1 MARPD
6 PGITKIIVLAIWN
19 LGECLSSILENK
31 AEPSL
36 WVHLEGFCQECCWA
50 GGNSMYDGQWDSG
63 QTLVIMGDLRSGQVL
78 WCPAQFLPPFPVG
91 DDMGR
96 PVCVP
101 EEGAGYTTLKYL
113 EADCHACSLLYFSIF
128 LDAGYASTKM
138 FASWHLHGS
147 TSRQLPL
154 SEQQTHSSERF
165 RWSHSFKCREELAA
179 SWKTGSSPLPPPNH
193 HPHLRGNQ

>member
-1 MARPD
+1 MALKH
-6 PGITKIIVLAIWN
+6 T
-19 LGECLSSILENK
+19 K

-50 GGNSMYDGQWDSG
+50 GGNSMYDRQWDSG
-63 QTLVIMGDLRSGQVL
+63 QTLVTMGNLRSGRVL
-78 WCPAQFLPPFPVG
+78 WCPARFLPST
-91 DDMGR
+91 
-96 PVCVP
+96 CIP

-147 TSRQLPL
+147 TSRQLRL
-154 SEQQTHSSERF
+154 SEQQTHLSERF
-165 RWSHSFKCREELAA
+165 RRSHSFECREELAA
-179 SWKTGSSPLPPPNH
+179 SWKTGSSPLPPPNY
-193 HPHLRGNQ
+193 HPHLPGYQ